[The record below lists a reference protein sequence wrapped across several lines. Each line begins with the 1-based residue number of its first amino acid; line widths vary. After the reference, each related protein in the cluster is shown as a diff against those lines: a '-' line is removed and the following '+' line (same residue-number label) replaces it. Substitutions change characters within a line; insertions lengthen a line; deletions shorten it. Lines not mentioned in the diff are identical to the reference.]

1 MVSRSGTEDG
11 LARNILENVS
21 LSNIARLYIQIKV
34 EHFTGCHFEIFAS
47 YCIIFAETL
56 VFFIHQIYS
65 RNTQRLH
72 FLPYEL
78 VCRPYPHEANSAGLV
93 PFKISPG
100 ARNAA
105 ALPLQPFRLRGCPL
119 PQGSASE
126 NPAPPIPTPGCA
138 SRGVP
143 RPPLRAPQ
151 RLPPHPVLH
160 PQKPLSRSA
169 RSGFRTR
176 Y

>member
-1 MVSRSGTEDG
+1 MVSRSGAEEG
-11 LARNILENVS
+11 VARNILENVG
-21 LSNIARLYIQIKV
+21 LSNISRLYIQIKV
-34 EHFTGCHFEIFAS
+34 EYFTRCHFEIFAS

-72 FLPYEL
+72 FLPHEL

-119 PQGSASE
+119 PKGRASE
-126 NPAPPIPTPGCA
+126 NPAPRRPPPRRGAYPVAFRVRHYERFGGCLRSLYPFRSP
-138 SRGVP
+138 SRGTHV
-143 RPPLRAPQ
+143 
-151 RLPPHPVLH
+151 
-160 PQKPLSRSA
+160 
-169 RSGFRTR
+169 
-176 Y
+176 